1 MLHSEQVFELHNLSC
16 IMSQLLLLVFIIMIV
31 NTTITDSQGGDGI
44 SRDIQRQELD
54 IERDLANIQQD
65 QVEEQIVQSA
75 IGNTGNYGN
84 QQWGRR

>member
-1 MLHSEQVFELHNLSC
+1 
-16 IMSQLLLLVFIIMIV
+16 MSQLLLLVFIIMIV